1 MNYFKNAVSTKTG
14 ALIAAILIVALCSTA
29 HSTAVNV
36 VNYPSLMGMVQK
48 MVTNVITNKIQDV
61 WNKEVAVK
69 LEPGIINTTGITIP
83 SINMGSWTEQ
93 VVSDYVGKAG
103 GRFGNNGKYYKDL
116 AQREAGLGFPAAS
129 QSVSDFQK
137 KTREISIL
145 LAGAPNAKLSDLQN
159 YAKARIE
166 YLAKHSV
173 DRAAAERKVIEELGQ
188 FKKSDITQK
197 ANVASFEKAAE
208 GVYMAEKAKK
218 ELAAIK
224 PSSFDGV
231 KSDQAVKDLAKL
243 TYYNTILQAQILSV
257 MSNREMS
264 HAISSSGQ

>member
-1 MNYFKNAVSTKTG
+1 
-14 ALIAAILIVALCSTA
+14 
-29 HSTAVNV
+29 
-36 VNYPSLMGMVQK
+36 
-48 MVTNVITNKIQDV
+48 MVTNVITSKIQDV

-69 LEPGIINTTGITIP
+69 LEPGIINTAGITIP
-83 SINMGSWTEQ
+83 SINMSSWTEQ
-93 VVSDYVGKAG
+93 MVSDYVGKAG

-116 AQREAGLGFPAAS
+116 AQREAGLGFPAPS
-129 QSVSDFQK
+129 QPVSDFQK

-145 LAGAPNAKLSDLQN
+145 MAGATNVNLSELQN
-159 YAKARIE
+159 YARTKVERLVKQSIP
-166 YLAKHSV
+166 
-173 DRAAAERKVIEELGQ
+173 RAVAEKQVIEELGQ
-188 FKKSDITQK
+188 FKKSDIKQK

-257 MSNREMS
+257 MSNGEMS
-264 HAISSSGQ
+264 NAISSRGQ